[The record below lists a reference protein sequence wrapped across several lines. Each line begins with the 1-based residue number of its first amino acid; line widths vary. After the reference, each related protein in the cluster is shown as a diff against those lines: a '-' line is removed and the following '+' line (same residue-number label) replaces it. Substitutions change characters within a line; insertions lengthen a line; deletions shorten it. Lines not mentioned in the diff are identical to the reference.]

1 MNSDELIRKLRDAFR
16 EEAQERLRT
25 ISTSL
30 AALEEALSSPE
41 QQKPILEILFRE
53 AHSLKGA
60 SRVVNLE
67 DVEILSQSA
76 EETFRALKR
85 EEIRLSPALFE
96 DVCHTVDSI
105 KAVLMNFEKGQTPV
119 RGVA

>member
-1 MNSDELIRKLRDAFR
+1 MNSEELIRKLRDAFR

-30 AALEEALSSPE
+30 AALEEALSYPE
-41 QQKPILEILFRE
+41 QQKPILETLFRE

-67 DVEILSQSA
+67 AVESLSQSA
-76 EETFRALKR
+76 EETFGALKR

-96 DVCHTVDSI
+96 EVCHTVDSI

>member
-1 MNSDELIRKLRDAFR
+1 MNSEELIRKLRDAFR
-16 EEAQERLRT
+16 KEAQERLRT
-25 ISTSL
+25 ITTSL
-30 AALEEALSSPE
+30 AALGEALSSPE

-53 AHSLKGA
+53 VHSLKGA

-76 EETFRALKR
+76 EDTFGALKR

-105 KAVLMNFEKGQTPV
+105 KAVLMNYEKDQAPV
-119 RGVA
+119 RGLA